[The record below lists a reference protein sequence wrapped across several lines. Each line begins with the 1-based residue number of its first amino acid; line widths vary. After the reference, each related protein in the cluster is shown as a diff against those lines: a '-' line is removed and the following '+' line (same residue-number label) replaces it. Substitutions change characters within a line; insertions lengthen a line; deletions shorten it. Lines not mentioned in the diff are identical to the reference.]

1 MPLMPLDKEKLQ
13 TAAAGAQA
21 RISDKLGD
29 VWWSLLVRGLLAVA
43 LGIAAMF
50 WPKAT
55 LELLVRL
62 VGLYVLFDGIVSLV
76 GAFRAQELGAYLVP
90 GLISVAIGAIL
101 LFWPDITGRLL
112 LIIVGI
118 WALFQGVTLFWAG
131 RQADANDPER
141 SLAMS
146 IGGVA
151 AIAGVILVIWPGT
164 ASVAISWVIGI
175 AALLVGALLIF
186 LASRVREGAK
196 RVADLG
202 RGTG

>member
-1 MPLMPLDKEKLQ
+1 MPLDKEKLQ

-21 RISDKLGD
+21 RVTDKLGD

-43 LGIAAMF
+43 LGIAAIF

-62 VGLYVLFDGIVSLV
+62 IGLYVLFDGIVSLV
-76 GAFRAQELGAYLVP
+76 GAFRARELSAYLVP
-90 GLISVAIGAIL
+90 GLISVAIGVIL
-101 LFWPDITGRLL
+101 LFWPDVTGRLL

-131 RQADANDPER
+131 RQTDANDPER
-141 SLAMS
+141 SLAMT

-164 ASVAISWVIGI
+164 GSVAISWVIGI

-186 LASRVREGAK
+186 LAQRVRQAAK
-196 RVADLG
+196 RVAGLG
-202 RGTG
+202 RGTD

>member
-1 MPLMPLDKEKLQ
+1 MPSHKGKLQ

-43 LGIAAMF
+43 LGIAAIF
-50 WPKAT
+50 WPTAT

-62 VGLYVLFDGIVSLV
+62 VGLYLLFDGIVSLV
-76 GAFRAQELGAYLVP
+76 GAFRARELSAYLVP
-90 GLISVAIGAIL
+90 GLISVVIGVVL
-101 LFWPDITGRLL
+101 LFWPDVTGRLL

-141 SLAMS
+141 SLAMT
-146 IGGVA
+146 IGAVA
-151 AIAGVILVIWPGT
+151 AIAGVIFVFWPG
-164 ASVAISWVIGI
+164 AGSVAISWVIGI
-175 AALLVGALLIF
+175 TALLIGALLIF
-186 LASRVREGAK
+186 LASRVRQAAK
-196 RVADLG
+196 RVDKLG
-202 RGTG
+202 RGNPAR

>member
-1 MPLMPLDKEKLQ
+1 MPLDKEKLQ

-43 LGIAAMF
+43 LGIAAIF

-151 AIAGVILVIWPGT
+151 AIAGVILVILGIQF
-164 ASVAISWVIGI
+164 ISMG
-175 AALLVGALLIF
+175 LLAEM
-186 LASRVREGAK
+186 LASTHREDAEK
-196 RVADLG
+196 SIARRLP
-202 RGTG
+202 

>member
-1 MPLMPLDKEKLQ
+1 MPLDKEKLQ

-21 RISDKLGD
+21 RVSDKLGD

-43 LGIAAMF
+43 LGIAAIF

-62 VGLYVLFDGIVSLV
+62 IGLYVLFDGIVSLV
-76 GAFRAQELGAYLVP
+76 GAFRARELSAYLVP
-90 GLISVAIGAIL
+90 GLISVAIGVIL
-101 LFWPDITGRLL
+101 LFWPDVTGRLL

-131 RQADANDPER
+131 RQTDANDPER
-141 SLAMS
+141 SLAMT

-164 ASVAISWVIGI
+164 GSVAISWVIGI

-186 LASRVREGAK
+186 LAQRVRQAAK
-196 RVADLG
+196 RVPGLG
-202 RGTG
+202 RGTD

>member
-1 MPLMPLDKEKLQ
+1 MPLDKEKLR

-43 LGIAAMF
+43 LGIAAIF

-76 GAFRAQELGAYLVP
+76 GAFRARELGAYLVP
-90 GLISVAIGAIL
+90 GLISVAVGAVL
-101 LFWPDITGRLL
+101 LFWPDVTGRLL
-112 LIIVGI
+112 LIIVGL
-118 WALFQGVTLFWAG
+118 WALFQGVTFFWGG
-131 RQADANDPER
+131 RQADPTDPER
-141 SLAMS
+141 SLAMT

-151 AIAGVILVIWPGT
+151 AFAGVILLIWPGT

-175 AALLVGALLIF
+175 AALLVGALLIY
-186 LASRVREGAK
+186 LAQRVRQAAK
-196 RVADLG
+196 RVDNLG
-202 RGTG
+202 RGTR

>member
-1 MPLMPLDKEKLQ
+1 MPLDKDKLQ

-175 AALLVGALLIF
+175 AALLVGALLIL

>member
-1 MPLMPLDKEKLQ
+1 MPIDKEKLQ

-21 RISDKLGD
+21 RVSDKLGD

-43 LGIAAMF
+43 LGIAAIF

-76 GAFRAQELGAYLVP
+76 GAFRARELGAYLVP
-90 GLISVAIGAIL
+90 GLISVAIGGIL
-101 LFWPDITGRLL
+101 LFWPDVTGRLL

-118 WALFQGVTLFWAG
+118 WALFQGVTLAWAG
-131 RQADANDPER
+131 WQTDADDPER
-141 SLAMS
+141 SLAMT

-151 AIAGVILVIWPGT
+151 AIAGVILVVWPGT
-164 ASVAISWVIGI
+164 GSVAISWVIGI
-175 AALLVGALLIF
+175 AALLVGALLLY
-186 LASRVREGAK
+186 LASRVRQAAK
-196 RVADLG
+196 RVADVG
-202 RGTG
+202 RGRG

>member
-1 MPLMPLDKEKLQ
+1 MPLDKEKLQ

-21 RISDKLGD
+21 RVSDKLGD
-29 VWWSLLVRGLLAVA
+29 VWWSLLIRGLLALA
-43 LGIAAMF
+43 LGIAAIF

-76 GAFRAQELGAYLVP
+76 GAFRARELSAYLVP

-101 LFWPDITGRLL
+101 LFWPDVTGRVL
-112 LIIVGI
+112 LILVGI

-131 RQADANDPER
+131 LQTDANDPER
-141 SLAMS
+141 SLAMT

-164 ASVAISWVIGI
+164 GSVAISWVIGI
-175 AALLVGALLIF
+175 AALLVGALLIY
-186 LASRVREGAK
+186 LAQRVRKAAK

>member
-1 MPLMPLDKEKLQ
+1 MPLEKEKLQ

-21 RISDKLGD
+21 RISDKLGG
-29 VWWSLLVRGLLAVA
+29 VWWSLLVRGFLALA
-43 LGIAAMF
+43 LGVAAIF

-76 GAFRAQELGAYLVP
+76 GAFRARELRAYLVP
-90 GLISVAIGAIL
+90 GLISVAVGVVL
-101 LFWPDITGRLL
+101 LFWPDVTGRLL

-131 RQADANDPER
+131 RQTDADNPER
-141 SLAMS
+141 SLTMT
-146 IGGVA
+146 IGAVA
-151 AIAGVILVIWPGT
+151 AIAGVILIVWPGT
-164 ASVAISWVIGI
+164 GSVAISWVIGI

-186 LASRVREGAK
+186 LASRVRQAAQ

>member
-1 MPLMPLDKEKLQ
+1 MPIDKEKLQ

-21 RISDKLGD
+21 RVSDKLGD

-43 LGIAAMF
+43 LGIAAIF

-76 GAFRAQELGAYLVP
+76 GAFRARELSAYLVA
-90 GLISVAIGAIL
+90 GMISVAIGGIL
-101 LFWPDITGRLL
+101 LFWPDVTGRLL

-118 WALFQGVTLFWAG
+118 WALLQGVTLAWAG
-131 RQADANDPER
+131 WQTDANDPER
-141 SLAMS
+141 SLAMT

-151 AIAGVILVIWPGT
+151 AIAGVILVVWPGT
-164 ASVAISWVIGI
+164 GSVAISWVIGI
-175 AALLVGALLIF
+175 AALLVGALLLY
-186 LASRVREGAK
+186 LASRVRQAAK
-196 RVADLG
+196 RVADVG
-202 RGTG
+202 RGRG

>member
-1 MPLMPLDKEKLQ
+1 MPLDKEKLQ

-21 RISDKLGD
+21 RVSDKLGD

-43 LGIAAMF
+43 LGIAAIF

-62 VGLYVLFDGIVSLV
+62 IGLYVLFDGIVSLV
-76 GAFRAQELGAYLVP
+76 GAFRARELSAYLVP
-90 GLISVAIGAIL
+90 GLISVAIGVIL
-101 LFWPDITGRLL
+101 LFWPDVTGRLL

-131 RQADANDPER
+131 RQTDANDPER
-141 SLAMS
+141 SLAMT

-164 ASVAISWVIGI
+164 GSVAISWVIGI

-186 LASRVREGAK
+186 LAQRVRQAAK
-196 RVADLG
+196 RVAGLG
-202 RGTG
+202 RGTD

>member
-1 MPLMPLDKEKLQ
+1 MPLEKEKLQ

-21 RISDKLGD
+21 RISDKLGG
-29 VWWSLLVRGLLAVA
+29 VWWSLLVRGFLALA
-43 LGIAAMF
+43 LGVAAIF

-76 GAFRAQELGAYLVP
+76 GAFRARELRAYLVL
-90 GLISVAIGAIL
+90 GLISVAVGVIL
-101 LFWPDITGRLL
+101 LFWPDVTGRLL

-131 RQADANDPER
+131 RQTDADNPER
-141 SLAMS
+141 SLTMT
-146 IGGVA
+146 IGAVA
-151 AIAGVILVIWPGT
+151 AIAGVILIVWPGT
-164 ASVAISWVIGI
+164 GSVAISWVIGI

-186 LASRVREGAK
+186 LASRVRQAAQ